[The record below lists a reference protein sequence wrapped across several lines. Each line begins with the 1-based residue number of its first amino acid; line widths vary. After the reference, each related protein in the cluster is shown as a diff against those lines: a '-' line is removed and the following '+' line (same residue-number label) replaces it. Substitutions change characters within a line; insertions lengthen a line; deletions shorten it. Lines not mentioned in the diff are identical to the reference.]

1 MIHAALDTSAGFT
14 LAILD
19 DEKVLVHDA
28 LRSAGRD
35 SDRMLL
41 PWLNDHLASQ
51 GLKPTDVQAW
61 TAGIGPGSFAGLR
74 CGIAVIKGI
83 ATVTGARIRGVPS
96 SCAIAAAATVDT
108 PDATDVVVLHDGRCG
123 QVIAVYLQKEASGAW
138 KFVREPKPVF
148 PEELEIVPGRIWATM
163 QPEAMPELPQEIAEK
178 LITPT
183 AMDAV
188 ALANAP
194 QLLYPWPNNPTD
206 QETSTTPLY
215 IRQAVFVKPAAIRGV

>member
-19 DEKVLVHDA
+19 DDKILLRDA

-41 PWLNDHLASQ
+41 PWLTAHLDSLK
-51 GLKPTDVQAW
+51 LKPADVQAW

-83 ATVTGARIRGVPS
+83 ATVTGAKLRGVPS
-96 SCAIAAAATVDT
+96 SCAIAAAAN
-108 PDATDVVVLHDGRCG
+108 ATHPEADDIAVLHDGRCG
-123 QVIAVYLQKEASGAW
+123 QTIAVYLKKNAENCWMIS
-138 KFVREPKPVF
+138 REPQPQF
-148 PEELEIVPGRIWATM
+148 PEELDDANGRLWTTM
-163 QPEAMPELPQEIAEK
+163 QPEALPELPADIAAK
-178 LITPT
+178 LILPD
-183 AMDAV
+183 AMDAA
-188 ALANAP
+188 ALAMAP
-194 QLLYPWPNNPTD
+194 ATCYPWPQTPAEE
-206 QETSTTPLY
+206 ETSTTPLY